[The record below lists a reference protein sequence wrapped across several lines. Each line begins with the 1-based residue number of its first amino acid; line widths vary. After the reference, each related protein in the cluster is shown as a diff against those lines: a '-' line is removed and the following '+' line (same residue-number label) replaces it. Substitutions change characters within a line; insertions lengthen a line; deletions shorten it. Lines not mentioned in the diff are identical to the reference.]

1 MPPIRRGVSAPRGLA
16 PVEAP
21 GADGLAEPAGR
32 ALGHGPRR
40 LPPVR
45 ARCPPAEEK
54 RLLHHPPFSAS
65 PLFVLIS
72 RNSEDS
78 CSSPKHGASPGSW
91 VNLSNFTPFTLF
103 HVVEC
108 FPSGRQRNFMLLAFS
123 ETAGG
128 VRSGQC
134 TWLSP
139 GALGHNWDCDS
150 RGWVFRP
157 HAGRGLGWKWHCF
170 PSVRFPLHQS
180 HYFGEMPNV
189 QGLFCSFEE
198 EHC

>member
-1 MPPIRRGVSAPRGLA
+1 MRSGGWRRSRRRGQTGRWSQRAGPWAMPPAARHLF
-16 PVEAP
+16 
-21 GADGLAEPAGR
+21 
-32 ALGHGPRR
+32 ALG
-40 LPPVR
+40 
-45 ARCPPAEEK
+45 APPAEEK
-54 RLLHHPPFSAS
+54 RLLHPPTPILCFSS
-65 PLFVLIS
+65 LCF
-72 RNSEDS
+72 NFQKQDS

-103 HVVEC
+103 HVVKC

-123 ETAGG
+123 ETASG
-128 VRSGQC
+128 VQSGQC
-134 TWLSP
+134 TWISP
-139 GALGHNWDCDS
+139 GASGRNWDCDS

-157 HAGRGLGWKWHCF
+157 HVGRGLGWKWHCF

-180 HYFGEMPNV
+180 HFFGKMPNV

>member
-1 MPPIRRGVSAPRGLA
+1 MRLC
-16 PVEAP
+16 AP
-21 GADGLAEPAGR
+21 GAGAGR
-32 ALGHGPRR
+32 GAGGRQVGGASGQGPG
-40 LPPVR
+40 P
-45 ARCPPAEEK
+45 CPPPPATCSRSVPPLLRK
-54 RLLHHPPFSAS
+54 RGSCTHPPPSSAS
-65 PLFVLIS
+65 LLFVLIS

-123 ETAGG
+123 ETASG
-128 VRSGQC
+128 VQSGQC
-134 TWLSP
+134 TWISP
-139 GALGHNWDCDS
+139 GASGHNWDCDS

-157 HAGRGLGWKWHCF
+157 HVGRGLGWKWHCF

-180 HYFGEMPNV
+180 HFFGKMPNV